1 MDEFLESLPPKL
13 NAKVHRDLGALR
25 EEAHRLREPQ
35 SKCMGG
41 GLFELRSRQGD
52 DIARSFYFF
61 FSGDRIVVTN
71 GLEDAEDAS
80 QGARLRACLQ
90 GRLGREVWQ
99 WMIWT
104 GAIGSTCRTPST
116 PPSTSGWSRCT
127 TSSARSRWRAP
138 SRTSPSA
145 SSQSAAA

>member
-1 MDEFLESLPPKL
+1 MEDFEVVFYRRPNGTTPMDEFLESLPPKL

-61 FSGDRIVVTN
+61 FSGSRIVVTN
-71 GLEDAEDAS
+71 GFVKKTRKTPRGEL
-80 QGARLRACLQ
+80 ARALAYKADWEERF
-90 GRLGREVWQ
+90 GNG
-99 WMIWT
+99 
-104 GAIGSTCRTPST
+104 
-116 PPSTSGWSRCT
+116 
-127 TSSARSRWRAP
+127 
-138 SRTSPSA
+138 
-145 SSQSAAA
+145 